1 MPRYRQIQLGVGK
14 NVVSV
19 GEVAVT
25 ERESVADDGQPGPT
39 DREHKVT
46 VDGGA

>member
-1 MPRYRQIQLGVGK
+1 MSRYRKPWLGVGE

-25 ERESVADDGQPGPT
+25 EREPVADDGQPGPT
-39 DREHKVT
+39 DREHKNLGSAT
-46 VDGGA
+46 V